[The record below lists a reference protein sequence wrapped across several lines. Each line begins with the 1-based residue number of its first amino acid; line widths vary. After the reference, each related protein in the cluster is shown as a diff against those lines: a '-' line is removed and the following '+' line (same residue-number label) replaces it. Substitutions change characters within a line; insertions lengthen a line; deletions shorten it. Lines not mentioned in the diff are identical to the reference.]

1 MRYELVIF
9 DFDGTLADTADW
21 TISIF
26 NDMAKK
32 HRFKSVSTDEI
43 EMLRGKDNREII
55 AYLGVQK
62 WRLPFMANDMRRR
75 VAAAAEKVRLFK
87 GVPELLRA
95 LEAAG
100 IAIGMVSSNSE
111 ANIRRALGPDADRI
125 TYYGSG
131 VSLFGKAAKLRKLAR
146 QSGVAPAHVICVGDE
161 TRDIEAAKAAGL
173 QSAAVTWGY
182 MKEDVLRKWE
192 PTVVVGSIPEL
203 LAVVGVAQL
212 TPENQN
218 AR

>member
-1 MRYELVIF
+1 MAYRLVIF

-21 TISIF
+21 TIGIF
-26 NDMAKK
+26 NDMARK
-32 HRFKSVSTDEI
+32 HRFKTVSADEI

-62 WRLPFMANDMRRR
+62 WRLPFMARDMRRR
-75 VAAAAEKVRLFK
+75 VAAAADEVRLFD

-131 VSLFGKAAKLRKLAR
+131 VSLFGKAGRLRKLAR
-146 QSGVAPAHVICVGDE
+146 KAGVAPTDVICVGDE

-182 MKEDVLRKWE
+182 MHEDVLRKWE
-192 PTVVVGSIPEL
+192 PTVLVGTIPEL
-203 LAVVGVAQL
+203 MRVFGLQPAGA
-212 TPENQN
+212 
-218 AR
+218 